1 MNNHFIKLA
10 SIICIALLLII
21 VGEWAFAHLSEQQLL
36 ESSAIKA
43 QTAPADEMPS
53 INLTEQPEES
63 YTDLVERPLF
73 ITGRR
78 PVDEPASSTSPM
90 QTVTGG
96 MPANFDWQ
104 LSGVYTKDKR
114 LFALFSH
121 AKVKLPKAKDNFRKL
136 SVGELDDKGNLK
148 TLDGWQVSDIKLDRV
163 ILKQSANE
171 KELLLRKPKPKEL
184 PPANPAEAGPE
195 GAPAPEGTPMPDG
208 SLAPDAIPEDQP
220 MPEPETDPTTQAPQ
234 GDFENSNAHF

>member
-10 SIICIALLLII
+10 SIICVALLLII
-21 VGEWAFAHLSEQQLL
+21 VGEWAFAHVSEQQLL
-36 ESSAIKA
+36 ESSGVKA

-53 INLTEQPEES
+53 INLTEQAEES

-73 ITGRR
+73 VTGRR
-78 PVDEPASSTSPM
+78 AVDEPASINVAT
-90 QTVTGG
+90 QTAMAG

-114 LFALFSH
+114 LFALLSH

-136 SVGELDDKGNLK
+136 SVGESLE
-148 TLDGWQVSDIKLDRV
+148 GWQVFDIKLDRV

-171 KELLLRKPKPKEL
+171 KELLLRKPKPKTL
-184 PPANPAEAGPE
+184 PQANPAEAGPE
-195 GAPAPEGTPMPDG
+195 TAPVPEGMPMPDG
-208 SLAPDAIPEDQP
+208 SVAPAPDVIPEEQP
-220 MPEPETDPTTQAPQ
+220 MPEPESETTAPQ

>member
-36 ESSAIKA
+36 ESSSVKA

-53 INLTEQPEES
+53 INLTEQAEES

-78 PVDEPASSTSPM
+78 PVDEPASSTSPT
-90 QTVTGG
+90 QTVMGG

-136 SVGELDDKGNLK
+136 SVGESLE
-148 TLDGWQVSDIKLDRV
+148 GWQVFEIKLDRV
-163 ILKQSANE
+163 ILKQSANQ

-184 PPANPAEAGPE
+184 PQANPAEAGPE
-195 GAPAPEGTPMPDG
+195 TAPAPNAEQAPAPEA
-208 SLAPDAIPEDQP
+208 LPEDQP
-220 MPEPETDPTTQAPQ
+220 LPEPETDPTTAPQ

>member
-36 ESSAIKA
+36 ESSGIKA
-43 QTAPADEMPS
+43 QSAPADEMPS

-63 YTDLVERPLF
+63 YSDLVERPLF

-78 PVDEPASSTSPM
+78 PVDEPASSTSPTQM
-90 QTVTGG
+90 VMGG

-136 SVGELDDKGNLK
+136 SVGESLE
-148 TLDGWQVSDIKLDRV
+148 GWQVFEIKLDRV
-163 ILKQSANE
+163 ILKQAANQ

-195 GAPAPEGTPMPDG
+195 AAPAPEGTPMPDG
-208 SLAPDAIPEDQP
+208 SVAPDAIPEEQP